1 MSQGN
6 RTTKVETGDEVDI
19 LEKFL
24 DHLATEYGISKDII
38 VGNINIK
45 DVKYN
50 LERYKCE
57 IKDVDDF
64 IEASAMNNNHEKK
77 EIIDITQGIKD
88 FISGLEKSNE
98 ENMNNRNINL
108 NSKSKKSGKNKNVS
122 DVLNQQPKGKNNPA
136 KSTNISIKIDSKINI
151 NYSSSIVYNEGE
163 NKMETKFNLVDLFI
177 DPNELKMVEDYN
189 LLPKDNSVERDG
201 YENYFQNFKNNLLAE
216 LNINQDDPLLGETKF
231 VLFIAFDII
240 DAKPSYE
247 YLIGIDPLN
256 DYKKYSLKIDQND
269 SNMFL
274 VSGQIVYLEGEIVD
288 NGKIIEV
295 RYIKNG
301 LKINEFALKYENV
314 SCYYQSSYD
323 PYAIYCMFGP
333 YFSKDDVD
341 LTVFN
346 NVIKEVANKNPHC
359 FIVNGPFFSTEN
371 TKVKYGEI
379 DTESGMENIF
389 KLLEK
394 EFAQTRTKILICP
407 GISDNENYYPLPQ
420 PAFNKVNED
429 FNLYS
434 NKTTGP
440 QIIFISNP
448 QIFQFNESLVGIA
461 NFDTIKDTIFNSIH
475 AKEINTF
482 DKACEMI
489 LYQKKFLSSI
499 T

>member
-201 YENYFQNFKNNLLAE
+201 YENYFQNFKNNLLTE

-269 SNMFL
+269 SNM
-274 VSGQIVYLEGEIVD
+274 
-288 NGKIIEV
+288 
-295 RYIKNG
+295 R
-301 LKINEFALKYENV
+301 
-314 SCYYQSSYD
+314 
-323 PYAIYCMFGP
+323 
-333 YFSKDDVD
+333 
-341 LTVFN
+341 
-346 NVIKEVANKNPHC
+346 
-359 FIVNGPFFSTEN
+359 
-371 TKVKYGEI
+371 
-379 DTESGMENIF
+379 
-389 KLLEK
+389 
-394 EFAQTRTKILICP
+394 
-407 GISDNENYYPLPQ
+407 
-420 PAFNKVNED
+420 
-429 FNLYS
+429 
-434 NKTTGP
+434 
-440 QIIFISNP
+440 
-448 QIFQFNESLVGIA
+448 
-461 NFDTIKDTIFNSIH
+461 
-475 AKEINTF
+475 
-482 DKACEMI
+482 
-489 LYQKKFLSSI
+489 
-499 T
+499 

>member
-1 MSQGN
+1 
-6 RTTKVETGDEVDI
+6 
-19 LEKFL
+19 
-24 DHLATEYGISKDII
+24 
-38 VGNINIK
+38 
-45 DVKYN
+45 
-50 LERYKCE
+50 
-57 IKDVDDF
+57 
-64 IEASAMNNNHEKK
+64 
-77 EIIDITQGIKD
+77 
-88 FISGLEKSNE
+88 
-98 ENMNNRNINL
+98 
-108 NSKSKKSGKNKNVS
+108 
-122 DVLNQQPKGKNNPA
+122 
-136 KSTNISIKIDSKINI
+136 
-151 NYSSSIVYNEGE
+151 
-163 NKMETKFNLVDLFI
+163 METKFNLVDLFI

-288 NGKIIEV
+288 NGKTIEV

-301 LKINEFALKYENV
+301 LKINEYGLKYENI

-379 DTESGMENIF
+379 DTELGMENIF

-489 LYQKKFLSSI
+489 LYQKNFYPILPNTLSPNYERNQEKTISVNLSNYKYLSFDENSQPDIII
-499 T
+499 TNSGLRPCAKKIRGTVFINCGGFMRGKNYDQIAKITLHRPTQTLTDVNKRVKVEFIKINANIIENNNNSKKKNN

>member
-1 MSQGN
+1 
-6 RTTKVETGDEVDI
+6 
-19 LEKFL
+19 
-24 DHLATEYGISKDII
+24 
-38 VGNINIK
+38 
-45 DVKYN
+45 
-50 LERYKCE
+50 
-57 IKDVDDF
+57 
-64 IEASAMNNNHEKK
+64 
-77 EIIDITQGIKD
+77 
-88 FISGLEKSNE
+88 
-98 ENMNNRNINL
+98 
-108 NSKSKKSGKNKNVS
+108 
-122 DVLNQQPKGKNNPA
+122 
-136 KSTNISIKIDSKINI
+136 
-151 NYSSSIVYNEGE
+151 
-163 NKMETKFNLVDLFI
+163 
-177 DPNELKMVEDYN
+177 
-189 LLPKDNSVERDG
+189 
-201 YENYFQNFKNNLLAE
+201 
-216 LNINQDDPLLGETKF
+216 
-231 VLFIAFDII
+231 
-240 DAKPSYE
+240 
-247 YLIGIDPLN
+247 
-256 DYKKYSLKIDQND
+256 
-269 SNMFL
+269 MFL

-288 NGKIIEV
+288 NGKTIEV

-448 QIFQFNESLVGIA
+448 QIFQLMNHLLELQILIQLRIPFL
-461 NFDTIKDTIFNSIH
+461 
-475 AKEINTF
+475 
-482 DKACEMI
+482 I
-489 LYQKKFLSSI
+489 LYMQKKLI
-499 T
+499 HLIKLVK